1 MKLAYTIEGEGS
13 DVLLLHGFPSN
24 MFFWNEIKNELI
36 ENNKK
41 VTVPE
46 QRGYPL
52 SNINNSLISD
62 FNIESLALDIEEL
75 VNELDLDNELIVVGH
90 DWGSIVGWAL
100 ISRGNINVKKY
111 ISICGGDE
119 FPSSQIYNKLN
130 YKLGEH
136 YISSFQQPETAAKEI
151 DNNLDSFFRLSYRD
165 TNSNITNPDLSL
177 KSLFT
182 EGTTGGLVVN
192 KETIDSYIEHFKGHS
207 LYQPICWYANIDLN
221 FELSNE
227 WRKKIDIP
235 VVFMFGKYDV
245 AVLLTDKM
253 KYRLNS
259 LGNNVTI
266 KEINGAGH
274 WLPLTHKES
283 VLNEIYSN

>member
-24 MFFWNEIKNELI
+24 MFFWNGIKDELI
-36 ENNKK
+36 QNNKK
-41 VTVPE
+41 VIVPE

-221 FELSNE
+221 IELSNE

>member
-41 VTVPE
+41 VIVPE

-52 SNINNSLISD
+52 SSVNNSLISD
-62 FNIESLALDIEEL
+62 FNIESLVLDIEEL

-136 YISSFQQPETAAKEI
+136 YISSFQKPEKAVKEI

-165 TNSNITNPDLSL
+165 TSSIIASPDLSL

-182 EGTTGGLVVN
+182 EGNTGGLVVN
-192 KETIDSYIEHFKGHS
+192 NETIENYIEHFKDQS
-207 LYQPICWYANIDLN
+207 LYQPICWYTNIDLN
-221 FELSNE
+221 IELSNE

-235 VVFMFGKYDV
+235 VVFMFGMNDV

-253 KYRLNS
+253 KYRLNN
-259 LGNNVTI
+259 LGNDVTI
-266 KEINGAGH
+266 KEIDGAGH

>member
-24 MFFWNEIKNELI
+24 MFFWNEIRNELI

-41 VTVPE
+41 VIVPE

-52 SNINNSLISD
+52 SSVNNSLISD
-62 FNIESLALDIEEL
+62 FNIESLVLDIEEL

-136 YISSFQQPETAAKEI
+136 YISSFQQPEKAAKEI

-165 TNSNITNPDLSL
+165 TSSIIASPDLSL
-177 KSLFT
+177 RSLFT
-182 EGTTGGLVVN
+182 EGNTGGLVVN
-192 KETIDSYIEHFKGHS
+192 NETIDSYIEHFKDHS
-207 LYQPICWYANIDLN
+207 LYQPICWYTNIDLN
-221 FELSNE
+221 IELSNE
-227 WRKKIDIP
+227 WRKKLI
-235 VVFMFGKYDV
+235 
-245 AVLLTDKM
+245 
-253 KYRLNS
+253 YR
-259 LGNNVTI
+259 
-266 KEINGAGH
+266 
-274 WLPLTHKES
+274 
-283 VLNEIYSN
+283 